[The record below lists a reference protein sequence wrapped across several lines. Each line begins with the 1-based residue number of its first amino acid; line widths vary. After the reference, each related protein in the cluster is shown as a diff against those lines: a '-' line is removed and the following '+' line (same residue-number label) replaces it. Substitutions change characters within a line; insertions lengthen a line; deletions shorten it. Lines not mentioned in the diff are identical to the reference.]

1 MLAKTI
7 YNVKGLHF
15 QDVNIT
21 KKRGM
26 WAFVNSAVQATVRS
40 SIRKKK
46 KTVEEGLFCTVVL
59 CKTQTQA

>member
-46 KTVEEGLFCTVVL
+46 KKLLKSDYFV
-59 CKTQTQA
+59 Q

>member
-21 KKRGM
+21 KKGM
-26 WAFVNSAVQATVRS
+26 RAFVNSAVQASVRS
-40 SIRKKK
+40 SIRKKNY
-46 KTVEEGLFCTVVL
+46 
-59 CKTQTQA
+59 

>member
-46 KTVEEGLFCTVVL
+46 NCRRVIILYSSL
-59 CKTQTQA
+59 M